1 MATEF
6 HTLELSSG
14 RDMSFSFAEPPGGSY
29 DFILLANPFGTT
41 LEIWDHVVLRCT
53 AAGFNVIRYEL
64 PGHGFS
70 TAPED
75 LDSTTIHTLVQDVLE
90 LLEDMDVQKLDAW
103 IGVGL
108 GAAIGVAFAARY
120 ANYITRLVVC
130 DTITCSPVNAGV
142 PDFFRTSSAALASAG
157 GTDDYV
163 DDSLRRWF
171 GDTWLGA
178 NEDEAE
184 RVRFCMLDATVEG
197 LQTCLAALS
206 SPTFDLRLWASRAGL
221 HIKSALLLVGEN
233 DSPGLYQMMEELQMD
248 LQGGL
253 RMRNPGAVVRLV
265 KILGAGHV
273 PFVDSIDSFLALV
286 FAFLAE

>member
-6 HTLELSSG
+6 YTLELSSG
-14 RDMSFSFAEPPGGSY
+14 RDMSFAYAEPPGGS
-29 DFILLANPFGTT
+29 DDWILLANPLGTT
-41 LEIWDHVVLRCT
+41 LEVWSHVVLRCT
-53 AAGFNVIRYEL
+53 AAGFNVLRYEL

-75 LDSTTIHTLVQDVLE
+75 LDSTTIHTLVQDVFE
-90 LLEDMDVQKLDAW
+90 LLEHMEIQTLDAW
-103 IGVGL
+103 IGVSL
-108 GAAIGVAFAARY
+108 GAAIGVAFASRY
-120 ANYITRLVVC
+120 ANRVTRLVVC

-142 PDFFRTSSAALASAG
+142 PDFFRTRSAILGGAG

-163 DDSLRRWF
+163 ADSLQRWF
-171 GDTWLGA
+171 GDDWLGA

-221 HIKSALLLVGEN
+221 HIRSALLLVGEN

-253 RMRNPGAVVRLV
+253 RMRNPGAVVRLI
-265 KILGAGHV
+265 KIQGAGHV
-273 PFVDSIDSFLALV
+273 PFVDSLDSFLALI
-286 FAFLAE
+286 FAFLAG